1 MGEASHCWTVLTASF
16 LKIFNINE
24 AMLCCSNLGLPSVQ
38 HVFRLFPI
46 IVRPQSAL
54 YQVRYLLFVKCPPK
68 TGHPVLLMLLIVYYI
83 WDIRSPFFPN
93 MKMAN
98 IIESMENSIM
108 KPHIPIILIHNYQD
122 FVVFVLSIPFI
133 KFILPKYFKDSMP
146 FYPYTLNLHL

>member
-1 MGEASHCWTVLTASF
+1 
-16 LKIFNINE
+16 
-24 AMLCCSNLGLPSVQ
+24 
-38 HVFRLFPI
+38 
-46 IVRPQSAL
+46 
-54 YQVRYLLFVKCPPK
+54 
-68 TGHPVLLMLLIVYYI
+68 
-83 WDIRSPFFPN
+83 